1 LNIFHK
7 NHVSVQSAKIST
19 YGEKIFDIFQITD
32 IKNNK
37 IKDAD
42 LIKSLEEQLIK
53 VL

>member
-1 LNIFHK
+1 MVK
-7 NHVSVQSAKIST
+7 KAAKIST

-32 IKNNK
+32 VKNNK